1 MKKSLIIMAMFAA
14 FNMYSKD
21 SNPKI
26 QDVYKNMIEA
36 GFEYLQLK
44 KNKPT
49 GIERNI
55 CVYYANLEKA
65 KIKRDQLRKQ
75 YQNLINN

>member
-1 MKKSLIIMAMFAA
+1 MKKLLITFAMLTA
-14 FNMYSKD
+14 FNMSSKD
-21 SNPKI
+21 LNPKI
-26 QDVYKNMIEA
+26 QDVYKNMIQA

-49 GIERNI
+49 GIETNI
-55 CVYYANLEKA
+55 SVYYANLEKA

-75 YQNLINN
+75 YQKLINK